1 MVNANLG
8 FELMKIAR
16 VGGSLSMTRAHA
28 NGGCDALTGSKSR
41 QNA

>member
-1 MVNANLG
+1 
-8 FELMKIAR
+8 MKIAR

-28 NGGCDALTGSKSR
+28 NGAGEARFGEKSR